1 MTLEIVQVLSD
12 KRGPFRPRICLVR
25 IDGQLYVSKSYAS
38 SNPVSSYFL
47 HHEVAIL
54 KALQGIRGIP
64 EFYGML
70 DECSFAMEY
79 VRGEQIHQ
87 AKLQTRTYDRLE
99 EIAADMHARRVVH
112 LDLRQRKNVLVGSDG
127 DPAIIDFQSALRF
140 PENPL
145 FDPVLDGLKLVDRA
159 GLLRLKNRYW
169 PEAMTHDDRQFLR
182 IFNVARY
189 AWIFR
194 PFKLRAR
201 DVP

>member
-1 MTLEIVQVLSD
+1 MTPEIVQVLSD

-25 IDGQLYVSKSYAS
+25 IDGRLYVSKSYAS
-38 SNPVSSYFL
+38 SNPVSRYFL
-47 HHEVAIL
+47 HHEVSIL

-64 EFYGML
+64 GFYGML
-70 DECSFAMEY
+70 DGRSFAMDY
-79 VRGEQIHQ
+79 VRGDQIHKANLH
-87 AKLQTRTYDRLE
+87 AKTYERLE
-99 EIAADMHARRVVH
+99 EIVADMHARRVVH
-112 LDLRQRKNVLVGSDG
+112 LDLRQRKNVIVTADG
-127 DPAIIDFQSALRF
+127 EPAIIDFQSALRF
-140 PENPL
+140 PGNPL

-169 PEAMTHDDRQFLR
+169 PDAMTDEDRQFLR

>member
-1 MTLEIVQVLSD
+1 MTPEIVKVLSD

-25 IDGQLYVSKSYAS
+25 VDGRLCVAKSYAS
-38 SNPVSSYFL
+38 ANPVSSYFL

-70 DECSFAMEY
+70 DDRSFAMGY
-79 VRGEQIHQ
+79 IPGEQIHR
-87 AKLQTRTYDRLE
+87 AKLGPRTFERLE
-99 EIAADMHARRVVH
+99 EIVAQMHARRVVH
-112 LDLRQRKNVLVGSDG
+112 LDLRQRKNVLVGADG
-127 DPAIIDFQSALRF
+127 EPAIVDFQSALRF
-140 PENPL
+140 PANPL
-145 FDPVLDGLKLVDRA
+145 FAPVLDGLKLVDRA

-169 PEAMTHDDRQFLR
+169 PEAMTEGDRQFLR
-182 IFNVARY
+182 LFHVARY